1 MQRTKIFGAAIL
13 IIAAALMLV
22 TSSCFGTASGASSG
36 SGSSAVKPK
45 PTVVSNVA
53 TTSGTA
59 SAYYTTLDI
68 KVKNE
73 GAEGTVLVQAS
84 VTQSGATNSREQ
96 EVYLSSGETHEIKL
110 TFPLTWK
117 GGEFTS
123 NVQAIVP

>member
-1 MQRTKIFGAAIL
+1 MQRTRIFGAVIL
-13 IIAAALMLV
+13 IIIASLMLTAGGCFGNAAGSSGG
-22 TSSCFGTASGASSG
+22 TSSGP
-36 SGSSAVKPK
+36 VKPK

-59 SAYYTTLDI
+59 AAYYTTLDI
-68 KVKNE
+68 KIKNE

-84 VTQSGATNSREQ
+84 VTQAGTTNSREQ
-96 EVYLSSGETHEIKL
+96 EVYLSSGETHELKL
-110 TFPLTWK
+110 TFPLIWK